1 MRISIAVLLIMCCS
15 VSNAQTKWLQ
25 TNVLT
30 SYSGVSQT
38 LTYNRQVSSFNYGL
52 GILQNYSQAAFPWSQ
67 APGLCGQLG
76 FELVSN
82 EKLTSNVQL
91 FTMFYPSSLSRFT
104 EAYAGYDVKYDLSER
119 WGADSFVS
127 FGVFNESGPNGSY
140 VIGGFSY
147 CVSFG
152 ISYRL

>member
-1 MRISIAVLLIMCCS
+1 MWCLVT
-15 VSNAQTKWLQ
+15 NAQTNWLQ

>member
-1 MRISIAVLLIMCCS
+1 MWCL
-15 VSNAQTKWLQ
+15 VSNAQTNWLQ

-76 FELVSN
+76 YELASN
-82 EKLTSNVQL
+82 EKLTSNVHL
-91 FTMFYPSSLSRFT
+91 LTLFYPSLLSRFT
-104 EAYAGYDVKYDLSER
+104 EAYVGYDVKYDLSER

>member
-1 MRISIAVLLIMCCS
+1 MRISIAVLLIMWCL
-15 VSNAQTKWLQ
+15 VTNAQTNWLQ

>member
-1 MRISIAVLLIMCCS
+1 MRISIAVLLITWCS
-15 VSNAQTKWLQ
+15 ISNAQTHWLQ
-25 TNVLT
+25 TNLFT

-38 LTYNRQVSSFNYGL
+38 LTMNRQTESFNYGFGL
-52 GILQNYSQAAFPWSQ
+52 LQNYSQAAFPWSQ

-76 FELVSN
+76 YELVSRD
-82 EKLTSNVQL
+82 KLTSNVQL
-91 FTMFYPSSLSRFT
+91 FSLFYPTSFSQFA
-104 EAYAGYDVKYDLSER
+104 EAYVGYDLKYAFSDRL
-119 WGADSFVS
+119 GADSFVS

>member
-1 MRISIAVLLIMCCS
+1 MWCLVT
-15 VSNAQTKWLQ
+15 NAQTNWLQ

-38 LTYNRQVSSFNYGL
+38 LTYNRQASSFNYGL

-67 APGLCGQLG
+67 PPGLCGQLG
-76 FELVSN
+76 YELASN
-82 EKLTSNVQL
+82 KKLTSNLQL
-91 FTMFYPSSLSRFT
+91 FTLFYPSSLSRFT
-104 EAYAGYDVKYDLSER
+104 EAYVGYDVKYDFSER